1 MKSVAG
7 QPPTQTGRMN
17 TTAPLMPVAS
27 GDQVVISRPFPLP
40 LATLMTLLRI
50 RMGFPAETFTM
61 AVQPLLEGHQAALGD
76 QPTAHSVVLAIRAL
90 DIRRERILP
99 PNAPPEV
106 VGALAPRWTYAVVV
120 ASLLRGLR
128 DDGQEDAWGLFETTV
143 PLEVRSWLEQDGQV
157 WDAFGRSFAVSA
169 GSANPISQIVEAAAG
184 TGQLAD
190 QEVQRTPVD
199 PIPQGLGGD
208 FMRWVRSGLKDRSL
222 VVNTPEAL
230 VHRVPDGL
238 LLLSPGIFRVFLLS
252 HAEQTLGAREV
263 PETVAD
269 PLRHLQREVFKLG
282 WHVNSDS
289 GVTLQA
295 YVWCHGP
302 KLGVKVHGVLISPA
316 QRLAEVLPAVNA
328 ALKRQAPA

>member
-1 MKSVAG
+1 
-7 QPPTQTGRMN
+7 
-17 TTAPLMPVAS
+17 
-27 GDQVVISRPFPLP
+27 
-40 LATLMTLLRI
+40 MTLIRI
-50 RMGFPAETFTM
+50 RMGFPVETFAL
-61 AVQPLLEGHQAALGD
+61 AVQPLVEGLESAVGDLCAARS
-76 QPTAHSVVLAIRAL
+76 AELAIRAL

-99 PNAPPEV
+99 LHAPPEV

-157 WDAFGRSFAVSA
+157 WDAFGRCFAGSA
-169 GSANPISQIVEAAAG
+169 GSANPINQIVEAAAG
-184 TGQLAD
+184 AGRLAA
-190 QEVQRTPVD
+190 QEVHPESAD
-199 PIPQGLGGD
+199 PIPPGLGGD

-222 VVNTPEAL
+222 VINTPEAL

-238 LLLSPGIFRVFLLS
+238 LLLSPGIFRVYLLS
-252 HAEQTLGAREV
+252 HAEQTGGAREV

-289 GVTLQA
+289 GVTLHA
-295 YVWCHGP
+295 YVWRDGP

-316 QRLAEVLPAVNA
+316 QRLAEPLPSVNE
-328 ALKRQAPA
+328 ALERQTPA